1 MLDLFDQNGH
11 LTDEA
16 LQALIREEDLDEL
29 QRLEISEHLSFC
41 DACTARYTDLLCD
54 DVLQSPPVPLYGEIM
69 KKVRKKER
77 RLFLRRL
84 TTVSAAACLALV
96 FWWSGVFTF
105 PSKGI
110 DRSQRPEQ
118 TVQTSLEGIR
128 TRLQHFTSSFGEWT
142 QSFLEPFD
150 KASSKT
156 YEKENS
162 HGEK

>member
-69 KKVRKKER
+69 KKVQKKER
-77 RLFLRRL
+77 RLFLL
-84 TTVSAAACLALV
+84 PSYYGFCCGLPCTGFLVDAGFSLFPAKGSTEVSGRNKLYRQVWKSKSLPVWKEFVPGCSISHPALGNGLKV
-96 FWWSGVFTF
+96 S
-105 PSKGI
+105 
-110 DRSQRPEQ
+110 
-118 TVQTSLEGIR
+118 
-128 TRLQHFTSSFGEWT
+128 
-142 QSFLEPFD
+142 
-150 KASSKT
+150 
-156 YEKENS
+156 
-162 HGEK
+162 